1 MLRNEAVREG
11 YDDAILVRDEKVT
24 DETSA
29 NNFFVKGVVVITPK
43 KSSFFLHGITRQT
56 VLRLCEKIG
65 LKTIERDVSK
75 KEIYDADE
83 VWLSSTGNEVRP
95 VIKIDGELIGK
106 NYALSN
112 SVWRQL
118 HEEYR
123 KDTVSPA

>member
-1 MLRNEAVREG
+1 MSNKTL
-11 YDDAILVRDEKVT
+11 
-24 DETSA
+24 
-29 NNFFVKGVVVITPK
+29 
-43 KSSFFLHGITRQT
+43 GIIGGGQ
-56 VLRLCEKIG
+56 LGMFICIAAKKIG
-65 LKTIERDVSK
+65 LKTIERDVLK

-95 VIKIDGELIGK
+95 VIKIDGESIGK